1 MPGLAPNR
9 RAHRLCEIDEAGRQP
24 RRVGGLGPRSSVDEA
39 DETRPMSLQ
48 GKTAVVTGGGR
59 GIGRAIALG
68 LAAEGASV
76 AVLSRTELEAVVAE
90 AKEAG
95 GDGIAIPVDAMDG
108 PALKRAV
115 AEAHPGGSLDILVN
129 NVGGLLGTPAD
140 LGALDHDDDLWE
152 RNIALNLNSAYYA
165 TRAALP
171 LMVAGGY
178 GRVITIGSGYAT
190 HGGGTISYSAAKHGL
205 VGLTHA
211 LAYQVPAGITVNC
224 LCPGWTNTEVLSWSG
239 PDGPAQAAAKA
250 KVHTVQGRVI
260 EPEELVPMAVLLASP
275 AGAAITGQVISI
287 DGGYKV

>member
-1 MPGLAPNR
+1 VR
-9 RAHRLCEIDEAGRQP
+9 STK
-24 RRVGGLGPRSSVDEA
+24 RVDPVAARDGAARDL
-39 DETRPMSLQ
+39 RPMSLR
-48 GKTAVVTGGGR
+48 GRTAVVTGGGR

-76 AVLSRTELEAVVAE
+76 AVLARTRSELEAVVAE
-90 AKEAG
+90 ARELG
-95 GDGIAIPVDAMDG
+95 GEGIAVEVDAMDG

-115 AEAHPGGSLDILVN
+115 AEAHPDGRLDILVN
-129 NVGGLLGTPAD
+129 NVGGLIGTPEG
-140 LGALDHDDDLWE
+140 LGALDHDDELFE
-152 RNIALNLNSAYYA
+152 QNLRLNLTSAYYA

-178 GRVITIGSGYAT
+178 GRVISIGSGYAT

-211 LAYQVPAGITVNC
+211 LAYQVPAEITVNC

-239 PDGPAQAAAKA
+239 PEGPAQAAAKA

-260 EPEELVPMAVLLASP
+260 EPEELAPMAVLLASP
-275 AGAAITGQVISI
+275 AGAAITGQVISV
-287 DGGYKV
+287 DGGFKV